1 MKNFAKAAL
10 IALTATS
17 MTVPAYAASFSVA
30 GSTRTGTGTLN
41 ADSPK
46 GNHNCTINTIDWT
59 LNSSSLI
66 TLTDTAMTGTN
77 CSDAEGSFQNIEVQ
91 PVTTSSVNLVEVDFQ
106 APFGLCQEFNVGL
119 AYNNTTG
126 TASGSGI
133 GIGWLCYVNSVSVTL
148 DSKVTII

>member
-59 LNSSSLI
+59 FSSSLI

-91 PVTTSSVNLVEVDFQ
+91 PVSTSSVNLVSVDFQ
-106 APFGLCQEFNVGL
+106 APFGLCQESNVGL
-119 AYNNTTG
+119 GFSGG
-126 TASGSGI
+126 TASGSNI

-148 DSKVTII
+148 NSAVSINP